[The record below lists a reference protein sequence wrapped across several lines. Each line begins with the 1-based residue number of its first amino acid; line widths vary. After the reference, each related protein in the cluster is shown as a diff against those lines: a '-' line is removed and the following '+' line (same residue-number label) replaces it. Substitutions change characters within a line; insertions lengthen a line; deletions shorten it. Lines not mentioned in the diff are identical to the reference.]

1 VLPDWFDLHV
11 LRLTVAAA
19 TVATGLGAVLW
30 LALARQVALRAAGSL
45 VLAAMTIALVFYAQG
60 PLKDCEQTCD
70 CRFLKSD
77 IAVDGCATVT
87 TQSARGA
94 QS

>member
-1 VLPDWFDLHV
+1 MLPDWFDLHV
-11 LRLTVAAA
+11 LRLAVAAA

-30 LALARQVALRAAGSL
+30 IALARQAALRAVGSL
-45 VLAAMTIALVFYAQG
+45 ALVAMTVALIFYAQG

-77 IAVDGCATVT
+77 IAVDGCATVPMEHAST
-87 TQSARGA
+87 AR
-94 QS
+94 S

>member
-77 IAVDGCATVT
+77 IAVDGCATVPA
-87 TQSARGA
+87 QSARGA